1 MGGYKEVLVL
11 RNPSLGVGKSEPE
24 TFVCLSKDD
33 ERSPKKSS
41 GINQISSYLRR
52 FLGTIKRKHYGW
64 GTYFVWYT
72 KPVEPT
78 ESRMRA
84 ISGSRRSNADAK
96 KHTSAVV
103 KNCVEEIKEIIYD
116 GEDTIETFVLEQKL
130 GNASG
135 IKKSIRRLACIIPDR
150 RRYALGI
157 GGLSNRISKVIR
169 HMQSFGVQQMITDGG
184 YMQPQGDKQR
194 EMRQR
199 FSKDDDSD
207 FVGLEA
213 NVKKLVGYL
222 VDEANVQVVS
232 ITGMGGLGKTTLAK
246 QVFNHEDVKHQFDG
260 LSWVCVSQDFTRMN
274 VWQKILK
281 DLKPKEEEMKIM
293 EMTQD
298 TLQGE
303 LILLL
308 ETSKSLIVLDD
319 IWEKEDWEL
328 IKPIFPP
335 TKGWKVL
342 LTSRN
347 ESVAMRRNTSYINFK
362 PECLTTEDSWTLFQR
377 IALPIKDAAEFK
389 IDEEKEELG
398 KLMIKHCGGLPL
410 AIKVLGSL
418 LAENYTMHDWRR
430 LSENIGSH
438 LVEGRST
445 DSKDGNNNSC
455 NYVLSLS
462 FEELPSY
469 LKHCFLYLAHFPEDY
484 EIKVENLSYY
494 WAAEG
499 IFQPRHYDGE
509 SIRDVGDVY
518 IEELVRRNMVIS
530 ERDVKT
536 SRFETCHLHD
546 MMREVCLLKAKEENF
561 LQITSSRPSTANLQS
576 TVTSRRLVY
585 QYPTTLHVERDINNS
600 KLRSLVVVALEN
612 SWRERWNMAGSGF
625 TRLEL
630 LRVLDLVKAKL
641 KGGKLASCIGK
652 LIHLRYLSLKQA
664 EVTHIPYSLGN
675 LKLLI
680 YLNLVI
686 SVSGSTLVPNVLK
699 EMQQLR
705 YLALPKDMGRKTKL
719 ELSNLVKLE
728 SLKNF
733 STKNCSLEDL
743 RGMVRLRTL
752 TIELIEETSLETLA
766 ASIGGLKYLE
776 NLIIIDHWAEMR
788 TKEAGIVFDFVHLKS
803 MWLNMYMPRL
813 STEQHFPSHLT
824 TLYLESC
831 RLEED
836 PMPILEKL
844 LQLKELVLRRESFSG
859 KKMVCSSGGFPQL
872 QKLSIMGLEEWEDWK
887 VEESSMP
894 LLLTLNIDDC
904 RKLKQLP
911 DKHLPSHL
919 TAIYL
924 GYGGLEKDPMPTLER
939 LVHLKKLSLSEL
951 CGRIMVCTGGWF
963 PQLHKLVL
971 SELDGLEEWIV
982 EDGSMPLLHTLEIRR
997 CPKLKKLPNGFPQ
1010 LQNLKLNGLN
1020 EWEEWIV
1027 EEGSMPLLHTL
1038 SIDSCPKLKKLPG
1051 GQHFPSHLTTIYLYD
1066 MNLEEDPMR
1075 ILEKLLHLKKVFL
1088 HRSFSGKRMVCSGGG
1103 FPQLQVL
1110 SIKKLEEWEEWIVEQ
1125 GSMPLLH
1132 TLNIDDCPNLK
1143 ELPDGLRFIYSLKNL
1158 KVSKRWKKRLSE
1170 GGEDYYKVQHIPT
1183 VIFY

>member
-1 MGGYKEVLVL
+1 MAGELISFGIQNLWNLLSQECELFQ
-11 RNPSLGVGKSEPE
+11 GVEDQVTELKRDLNM
-24 TFVCLSKDD
+24 LSSFLKDA
-33 ERSPKKSS
+33 
-41 GINQISSYLRR
+41 N
-52 FLGTIKRKHYGW
+52 
-64 GTYFVWYT
+64 
-72 KPVEPT
+72 
-78 ESRMRA
+78 
-84 ISGSRRSNADAK
+84 AK

-116 GEDTIETFVLEQKL
+116 GEDTIETFVLEQNL
-130 GNASG
+130 GKTSG

-169 HMQSFGVQQMITDGG
+169 DMQSFGVQQAIVDGG
-184 YMQPQGDKQR
+184 YKQPQGDKQR
-194 EMRQR
+194 EMRQK

-274 VWQKILK
+274 VWQKILR
-281 DLKPKEEEMKIM
+281 DLKPKEEEKKIM

-303 LILLL
+303 LIRLL

-377 IALPIKDAAEFK
+377 IALPMKDAAEFK

-410 AIKVLGSL
+410 AIRVLGGM
-418 LAENYTMHDWRR
+418 LAEKYTSHDWRR

-438 LVEGRST
+438 LVGGRT
-445 DSKDGNNNSC
+445 NFNDDNNNTC
-455 NYVLSLS
+455 NNVLSLS

-509 SIRDVGDVY
+509 TIRDVGDVY

-576 TVTSRRLVY
+576 TVTSRRFVY
-585 QYPTTLHVERDINNS
+585 QYPTTLHVEKDINNP
-600 KLRSLVVVALEN
+600 KLRALVVVTLG
-612 SWRERWNMAGSGF
+612 SWNLAGSSF

-630 LRVLDLVKAKL
+630 LRVLDLIEVKI

-652 LIHLRYLSLKQA
+652 LIHLRYLSLEYA

-680 YLNLVI
+680 YLNLA
-686 SVSGSTLVPNVLK
+686 SFGRSTFVPNVLMG
-699 EMQQLR
+699 MQELR
-705 YLALPKDMGRKTKL
+705 YLALPSDMGRKTKL

-728 SLKNF
+728 TLENF
-733 STKNCSLEDL
+733 STENSSLEDL
-743 RGMVRLRTL
+743 CGMVRLSTL
-752 TIELIEETSLETLA
+752 NIKLIEETSLETLA

-776 NLIIIDHWAEMR
+776 KLEIYDHGSEMR
-788 TKEAGIVFDFVHLKS
+788 TKEAGIVFDFVHLKRL
-803 MWLNMYMPRL
+803 WLKLYMPRL

-844 LQLKELVLRRESFSG
+844 LQLKELELGFESFSG

-872 QKLSIMGLEEWEDWK
+872 QRLSLLKLEEWEDWK

-894 LLLTLNIDDC
+894 LLRTLDIQIHC
-904 RKLKQLP
+904 RL
-911 DKHLPSHL
+911 
-919 TAIYL
+919 
-924 GYGGLEKDPMPTLER
+924 
-939 LVHLKKLSLSEL
+939 
-951 CGRIMVCTGGWF
+951 
-963 PQLHKLVL
+963 
-971 SELDGLEEWIV
+971 
-982 EDGSMPLLHTLEIRR
+982 
-997 CPKLKKLPNGFPQ
+997 
-1010 LQNLKLNGLN
+1010 
-1020 EWEEWIV
+1020 
-1027 EEGSMPLLHTL
+1027 
-1038 SIDSCPKLKKLPG
+1038 
-1051 GQHFPSHLTTIYLYD
+1051 
-1066 MNLEEDPMR
+1066 
-1075 ILEKLLHLKKVFL
+1075 
-1088 HRSFSGKRMVCSGGG
+1088 
-1103 FPQLQVL
+1103 
-1110 SIKKLEEWEEWIVEQ
+1110 
-1125 GSMPLLH
+1125 
-1132 TLNIDDCPNLK
+1132 
-1143 ELPDGLRFIYSLKNL
+1143 
-1158 KVSKRWKKRLSE
+1158 
-1170 GGEDYYKVQHIPT
+1170 
-1183 VIFY
+1183 

>member
-1 MGGYKEVLVL
+1 MAGELISFGIQNLWNLLSQECELFQ
-11 RNPSLGVGKSEPE
+11 GVEDQVTELKRDLNL
-24 TFVCLSKDD
+24 LSSFLKD
-33 ERSPKKSS
+33 
-41 GINQISSYLRR
+41 
-52 FLGTIKRKHYGW
+52 
-64 GTYFVWYT
+64 
-72 KPVEPT
+72 
-78 ESRMRA
+78 
-84 ISGSRRSNADAK
+84 ADAK
-96 KHTSAVV
+96 KHTTAVV
-103 KNCVEEIKEIIYD
+103 KNCVERIKEIIYD
-116 GEDTIETFVLEQKL
+116 GEDTIETFVLERNL
-130 GNASG
+130 GKTSG

-169 HMQSFGVQQMITDGG
+169 DMQSFGVQQAIVDGG
-184 YMQPQGDKQR
+184 YKQPQGDKQR
-194 EMRQR
+194 EMRPR

-274 VWQKILK
+274 VWQKILR
-281 DLKPKEEEMKIM
+281 DLKPKEEEKKIM

-303 LILLL
+303 LIRLL

-377 IALPIKDAAEFK
+377 IALPMKDAAEFK

-410 AIKVLGSL
+410 AIRVLGGM
-418 LAENYTMHDWRR
+418 LAEKYTSHDWRR

-438 LVEGRST
+438 LVGGRT
-445 DSKDGNNNSC
+445 NFNHDNNNTC

-484 EIKVENLSYY
+484 EIKVGKLSYY

-561 LQITSSRPSTANLQS
+561 LQITSSRSSTANFQS
-576 TVTSRRLVY
+576 TVTSRRLLY
-585 QYPTTLHVERDINNS
+585 QYPTTLHVEKDINNL
-600 KLRSLVVVALEN
+600 KLRSLVVVTLG
-612 SWRERWNMAGSGF
+612 SWNMAGSSF

-630 LRVLDLVKAKL
+630 LRVLDLYQAKL

-652 LIHLRYLSLKQA
+652 LIHLRYLSLEYA

-680 YLNLVI
+680 YLNLDMPYSAI
-686 SVSGSTLVPNVLK
+686 PYFVPNVLMG
-699 EMQQLR
+699 MQQLR
-705 YLALPKDMGRKTKL
+705 YLALPYDMGRKTKL

-728 SLKNF
+728 TLKNF
-733 STKNCSLEDL
+733 STKNSSLEDL

-776 NLIIIDHWAEMR
+776 KLTINDRGAEMR
-788 TKEAGIVFDFVHLKS
+788 TKEAGIVFDFVHLKT
-803 MWLNMYMPRL
+803 LRLELYMPRL
-813 STEQHFPSHLT
+813 SKEQHFPSHLT

-844 LQLKELVLRRESFSG
+844 LQLKELELRRKSFSG
-859 KKMVCSSGGFPQL
+859 KKMVCSRGGFPQL
-872 QKLSIMGLEEWEDWK
+872 QKLSISELEEWEDWK

-894 LLLTLNIDDC
+894 LLLTLNISEC

-911 DKHLPSHL
+911 DEHLPSHL
-919 TAIYL
+919 TAINL
-924 GYGGLEKDPMPTLER
+924 GLVKDPLSILER
-939 LVHLKKLSLSEL
+939 LVHLKEL
-951 CGRIMVCTGGWF
+951 ELWFISFRKIMVCTGGGF
-963 PQLHKLVL
+963 PQLHKLSIL
-971 SELDGLEEWIV
+971 HIAELEG
-982 EDGSMPLLHTLEIRR
+982 
-997 CPKLKKLPNGFPQ
+997 
-1010 LQNLKLNGLN
+1010 
-1020 EWEEWIV
+1020 WIV
-1027 EEGSMPLLHTL
+1027 EEGSMPLLHTF
-1038 SIDSCPKLKKLPG
+1038 SIYKCPKLKKLPG
-1051 GQHFPSHLTTIYLYD
+1051 GQHFPSQLITINLGFCG
-1066 MNLEEDPMR
+1066 LEEDPMR
-1075 ILEKLLHLKKVFL
+1075 ILEKLLHLKNVSL
-1088 HRSFSGKRMVCSGGG
+1088 YQSFSGKRMVCSGGG
-1103 FPQLQVL
+1103 FPQLQLL
-1110 SIKKLEEWEEWIVEQ
+1110 SIYALEEWEEWIVEQ

-1132 TLNIDDCPNLK
+1132 TLYIDDCPNLK

-1170 GGEDYYKVQHIPT
+1170 GGEDYYKVQHIPS
-1183 VIFY
+1183 VEFY

>member
-1 MGGYKEVLVL
+1 MAGELISFGIQNLWNLLSQECELFQ
-11 RNPSLGVGKSEPE
+11 GVEDQVTELKRDLNL
-24 TFVCLSKDD
+24 LSSFLKD
-33 ERSPKKSS
+33 
-41 GINQISSYLRR
+41 
-52 FLGTIKRKHYGW
+52 
-64 GTYFVWYT
+64 
-72 KPVEPT
+72 
-78 ESRMRA
+78 
-84 ISGSRRSNADAK
+84 ADAK

-169 HMQSFGVQQMITDGG
+169 DMKSFGVQQIITDGG
-184 YMQPQGDKQR
+184 YMQPQGDRQR

-207 FVGLEA
+207 FVGLEV

-274 VWQKILK
+274 VWKKILK

-298 TLQGE
+298 TLQSE
-303 LILLL
+303 LIRLL

-377 IALPIKDAAEFK
+377 IALPMKDAAEFK

-410 AIKVLGSL
+410 AIKVLGGL
-418 LAENYTMHDWRR
+418 LAEKYTSHDWRR

-438 LVEGRST
+438 IVGGRT
-445 DSKDGNNNSC
+445 NFNDDNNNTC

-484 EIKVENLSYY
+484 KIKKEYSNL
-494 WAAEG
+494 G
-499 IFQPRHYDGE
+499 IT
-509 SIRDVGDVY
+509 
-518 IEELVRRNMVIS
+518 M
-530 ERDVKT
+530 ERPFEMLETATWT
-536 SRFETCHLHD
+536 S
-546 MMREVCLLKAKEENF
+546 
-561 LQITSSRPSTANLQS
+561 
-576 TVTSRRLVY
+576 
-585 QYPTTLHVERDINNS
+585 
-600 KLRSLVVVALEN
+600 
-612 SWRERWNMAGSGF
+612 WWNMAGSSF

-630 LRVLDLVKAKL
+630 LRVLDLMAVKIT
-641 KGGKLASCIGK
+641 GWKLASCIGK
-652 LIHLRYLSLKQA
+652 LIHLRYLSLKHA
-664 EVTHIPYSLGN
+664 KVTHIPYSLGN
-675 LKLLI
+675 MKLLI

-705 YLALPKDMGRKTKL
+705 YLALPKYMGRKTKL

-743 RGMVRLRTL
+743 R
-752 TIELIEETSLETLA
+752 
-766 ASIGGLKYLE
+766 
-776 NLIIIDHWAEMR
+776 
-788 TKEAGIVFDFVHLKS
+788 
-803 MWLNMYMPRL
+803 
-813 STEQHFPSHLT
+813 
-824 TLYLESC
+824 ESC

-844 LQLKELVLRRESFSG
+844 LQLKELELGFESFSG
-859 KKMVCSSGGFPQL
+859 KKMVCSSCGFPQL
-872 QKLSIMGLEEWEDWK
+872 QKLSMDVLEKWEEWI

-894 LLLTLNIDDC
+894 LLHTLHIKVC
-904 RKLKQLP
+904 PKLKKLP

-919 TAIYL
+919 TAISL
-924 GYGGLEKDPMPTLER
+924 SNCGLEEDPMPTLER
-939 LVHLKKLSLSEL
+939 LFHLKVLEFHKSFG
-951 CGRIMVCTGGWF
+951 GRIMVCA
-963 PQLHKLVL
+963 
-971 SELDGLEEWIV
+971 
-982 EDGSMPLLHTLEIRR
+982 GS
-997 CPKLKKLPNGFPQ
+997 GFPQ
-1010 LQNLKLNGLN
+1010 LQ
-1020 EWEEWIV
+1020 E
-1027 EEGSMPLLHTL
+1027 
-1038 SIDSCPKLKKLPG
+1038 
-1051 GQHFPSHLTTIYLYD
+1051 
-1066 MNLEEDPMR
+1066 
-1075 ILEKLLHLKKVFL
+1075 
-1088 HRSFSGKRMVCSGGG
+1088 
-1103 FPQLQVL
+1103 L
-1110 SIKKLEEWEEWIVEQ
+1110 SIKELEEWEEWIVEQ

>member
-1 MGGYKEVLVL
+1 MGGYKEVVLL
-11 RNPSLGVGKSEPE
+11 RNPSRGVGKSEPE

-84 ISGSRRSNADAK
+84 ISGSRRSNAK

-103 KNCVEEIKEIIYD
+103 KNRVEEIKEIIYD
-116 GEDTIETFVLEQKL
+116 GEDTIETFVLERNL
-130 GNASG
+130 GKTSG

-169 HMQSFGVQQMITDGG
+169 DMQSFGVQQAIVDGG
-184 YMQPQGDKQR
+184 YMQPQGDRQR
-194 EMRQR
+194 EMRPK

-260 LSWVCVSQDFTRMN
+260 ISWVCVSQDFTRMN
-274 VWQKILK
+274 VWQKILR
-281 DLKPKEEEMKIM
+281 DLKPKEEEKKIM

-298 TLQGE
+298 TLQ
-303 LILLL
+303 
-308 ETSKSLIVLDD
+308 
-319 IWEKEDWEL
+319 
-328 IKPIFPP
+328 
-335 TKGWKVL
+335 GWKVL

-410 AIKVLGSL
+410 AIKVLGGM
-418 LAENYTMHDWRR
+418 LAEKYTSHDWRR

-438 LVEGRST
+438 IVGGRT
-445 DSKDGNNNSC
+445 NFNDDNNNTC

-509 SIRDVGDVY
+509 TIRDVGDSY
-518 IEELVRRNMVIS
+518 MDELVRRNMVIS
-530 ERDVKT
+530 ERDVET

-546 MMREVCLLKAKEENF
+546 MMREVCLLKAKEDNF
-561 LQITSSRPSTANLQS
+561 LQITSNPPSTANLQS

-585 QYPTTLHVERDINNS
+585 QYPTTLHVEKDINNP
-600 KLRSLVVVALEN
+600 KLRSLVVVTLG
-612 SWRERWNMAGSGF
+612 SWNMAGSSF

-630 LRVLDLVKAKL
+630 LRVLDLVQAKL

-652 LIHLRYLSLKQA
+652 LIHLRYLSLKHA
-664 EVTHIPYSLGN
+664 KVTHIPYSLGN

-680 YLNLVI
+680 YLNLAMLY
-686 SVSGSTLVPNVLK
+686 STRFYFVPNVLMG
-699 EMQQLR
+699 MQQLR
-705 YLALPKDMGRKTKL
+705 YLALPYEMTRKTKL

-728 SLKNF
+728 TLENF
-733 STKNCSLEDL
+733 STKNSSLEDL

-752 TIELIEETSLETLA
+752 TIKLIEETSLETLA

-776 NLIIIDHWAEMR
+776 SLTITDLGSEMR
-788 TKEAGIVFDFVHLKS
+788 TKEAGIVFDFVHLKR
-803 MWLNMYMPRL
+803 LRLKLYMPRL
-813 STEQHFPSHLT
+813 SKEQHFPSHLT
-824 TLYLESC
+824 TLYLKSC

-844 LQLKELVLRRESFSG
+844 HQLKELELEHKSFSG

-872 QKLSIMGLEEWEDWK
+872 QKLSISGLEEWDDWK

-894 LLLTLNIDDC
+894 LLHTLDIYGC

-911 DKHLPSHL
+911 DEHFPSHL
-919 TAIYL
+919 TSISL
-924 GYGGLEKDPMPTLER
+924 GYCCLEKDPMPTLER
-939 LVHLKKLSLSEL
+939 LVHLKEITLGDSFG
-951 CGRIMVCTGGWF
+951 GRIMVCAGSGF
-963 PQLHKLVL
+963 PQLHKLQL

-982 EDGSMPLLHTLEIRR
+982 EDGSMPLLHTLRIWN
-997 CPKLKKLPNGFPQ
+997 CPKLKQ
-1010 LQNLKLNGLN
+1010 
-1020 EWEEWIV
+1020 
-1027 EEGSMPLLHTL
+1027 
-1038 SIDSCPKLKKLPG
+1038 
-1051 GQHFPSHLTTIYLYD
+1051 
-1066 MNLEEDPMR
+1066 
-1075 ILEKLLHLKKVFL
+1075 
-1088 HRSFSGKRMVCSGGG
+1088 
-1103 FPQLQVL
+1103 
-1110 SIKKLEEWEEWIVEQ
+1110 
-1125 GSMPLLH
+1125 
-1132 TLNIDDCPNLK
+1132 
-1143 ELPDGLRFIYSLKNL
+1143 LPDGLRFIYSLKNL
-1158 KVSKRWKKRLSE
+1158 TVPKRWKKRLSK
-1170 GGEDYYKVQHIPT
+1170 GGEDYYKVQHIPS
-1183 VIFY
+1183 VEFF

>member
-1 MGGYKEVLVL
+1 MAGELISFGIQNLWNLLSQECELFQ
-11 RNPSLGVGKSEPE
+11 GVEDQVTELKRDLNL
-24 TFVCLSKDD
+24 LSSFLKD
-33 ERSPKKSS
+33 
-41 GINQISSYLRR
+41 
-52 FLGTIKRKHYGW
+52 
-64 GTYFVWYT
+64 
-72 KPVEPT
+72 
-78 ESRMRA
+78 
-84 ISGSRRSNADAK
+84 ADAK

-135 IKKSIRRLACIIPDR
+135 IKKSIRRLACTIPDR

-169 HMQSFGVQQMITDGG
+169 DMQSFGVQQAIVDGG
-184 YMQPQGDKQR
+184 YKQPQGDKQR
-194 EMRQR
+194 EMRQK

-274 VWQKILK
+274 VWQKILR
-281 DLKPKEEEMKIM
+281 DLKPKEEEKKIM

-303 LILLL
+303 LIRLL

-377 IALPIKDAAEFK
+377 IALPMKDAAEFK

-410 AIKVLGSL
+410 AIRVLGGM
-418 LAENYTMHDWRR
+418 LAEKYTSHDWRR

-438 LVEGRST
+438 LVGGRT
-445 DSKDGNNNSC
+445 NFNDDNNNTC
-455 NYVLSLS
+455 NNVLSLS

-484 EIKVENLSYY
+484 KIKVENLSYY

-530 ERDVKT
+530 ERDVET
-536 SRFETCHLHD
+536 ERFETCHLHD

-585 QYPTTLHVERDINNS
+585 QYPTTLHVEKDINNP
-600 KLRSLVVVALEN
+600 KLRSLVVVTLEE
-612 SWRERWNMAGSGF
+612 SLGEGGIWNLYGSSF

-630 LRVLDLVKAKL
+630 LRVLDLIEVKI
-641 KGGKLASCIGK
+641 KGRKLASCIGK
-652 LIHLRYLSLKQA
+652 LIHLRYLSLKDA
-664 EVTHIPYSLGN
+664 KVTHIPYSLGN

-680 YLNLVI
+680 YLNLDMAY
-686 SVSGSTLVPNVLK
+686 SSRSYFVPNVLMG
-699 EMQQLR
+699 MQQLR
-705 YLALPKDMGRKTKL
+705 YLALPFDMGRKTKL

-728 SLKNF
+728 TLENF
-733 STKNCSLEDL
+733 STKNSSLEDL

-752 TIELIEETSLETLA
+752 TIQLIEETSLETLA

-776 NLIIIDHWAEMR
+776 KLTIADLGSEMR
-788 TKEAGIVFDFVHLKS
+788 TKEAGIVFDFVHLKR
-803 MWLNMYMPRL
+803 LRLKLYMPRL
-813 STEQHFPSHLT
+813 SKEQHFPSHLT
-824 TLYLESC
+824 TLYLQHC

-844 LQLKELVLRRESFSG
+844 LQLKELELGFESFSG
-859 KKMVCSSGGFPQL
+859 KKMFCSSCGFPQL
-872 QKLSIMGLEEWEDWK
+872 QKLSISDLEEWEDWK

-894 LLLTLNIDDC
+894 LLHTLDIQEC

-911 DKHLPSHL
+911 DEHLPSHL
-919 TAIYL
+919 TAINL
-924 GYGGLEKDPMPTLER
+924 GNCGLVKDPLPILER
-939 LVHLKKLSLSEL
+939 LVHLKEL
-951 CGRIMVCTGGWF
+951 KFHSSFSGRIMVCAGSGF
-963 PQLHKLVL
+963 PQLHKLNL

-982 EDGSMPLLHTLEIRR
+982 EDGSMPRLHTLEIRW

-1010 LQNLKLNGLN
+1010 LQK
-1020 EWEEWIV
+1020 
-1027 EEGSMPLLHTL
+1027 L
-1038 SIDSCPKLKKLPG
+1038 SIHG
-1051 GQHFPSHLTTIYLYD
+1051 
-1066 MNLEEDPMR
+1066 
-1075 ILEKLLHLKKVFL
+1075 
-1088 HRSFSGKRMVCSGGG
+1088 
-1103 FPQLQVL
+1103 
-1110 SIKKLEEWEEWIVEQ
+1110 LEEWEEWIVEQ

-1132 TLNIDDCPNLK
+1132 TLYIWDCPKLPGGQHFPSHLTTVFLYGMYLEEDPMRILEKLLHLKNVSLYQSFSGKRMVCSGGGFPQLQKLSIYGREEWEEWIVEQGSMPLLHTLYIGDCPKLK

-1158 KVSKRWKKRLSE
+1158 KISTIWKKRLSE
-1170 GGEDYYKVQHIPT
+1170 GGEEYYKVQHIPS
-1183 VIFY
+1183 VEFY

>member
-1 MGGYKEVLVL
+1 MAGELISFGIQNLWNLLSQECELFQ
-11 RNPSLGVGKSEPE
+11 GVEDQVTELKRDLNL
-24 TFVCLSKDD
+24 LSSFLKD
-33 ERSPKKSS
+33 
-41 GINQISSYLRR
+41 
-52 FLGTIKRKHYGW
+52 
-64 GTYFVWYT
+64 
-72 KPVEPT
+72 
-78 ESRMRA
+78 
-84 ISGSRRSNADAK
+84 ADAK

-169 HMQSFGVQQMITDGG
+169 DMKSFGVQQIITDGG
-184 YMQPQGDKQR
+184 YMQPQGDRQR

-207 FVGLEA
+207 FVGLEV

-274 VWQKILK
+274 VWQKILR
-281 DLKPKEEEMKIM
+281 DLKPKEEEKKIM

-303 LILLL
+303 LIRLL

-362 PECLTTEDSWTLFQR
+362 PEFLTTEDSWTLFQR
-377 IALPIKDAAEFK
+377 IALPMKDAAEFK

-410 AIKVLGSL
+410 AIRVLGGM
-418 LAENYTMHDWRR
+418 LAEKYTSHDWRR

-438 LVEGRST
+438 LVGGRT
-445 DSKDGNNNSC
+445 NFNDDNNNTC

-484 EIKVENLSYY
+484 KIKVENLSYY

-509 SIRDVGDVY
+509 TIRDVGDSY
-518 IEELVRRNMVIS
+518 MDELVRRNMVIS
-530 ERDVKT
+530 ERDVET
-536 SRFETCHLHD
+536 ERFETCHLHD

-585 QYPTTLHVERDINNS
+585 QYPTTLHVEKDINNP
-600 KLRSLVVVALEN
+600 KLRSLVVVTLG
-612 SWRERWNMAGSGF
+612 SWNMAGSSF

-630 LRVLDLVKAKL
+630 LRVLDLVQAKL

-652 LIHLRYLSLKQA
+652 LIHLRYLSLEYA

-680 YLNLVI
+680 YLNLDI
-686 SVSGSTLVPNVLK
+686 SLSSRSNFVPNVLMG
-699 EMQQLR
+699 MQELR
-705 YLALPKDMGRKTKL
+705 YLALPSLIGRKIKL

-728 SLKNF
+728 
-733 STKNCSLEDL
+733 TLENSQQ
-743 RGMVRLRTL
+743 RIAAWRIFV
-752 TIELIEETSLETLA
+752 ETSLETLA

-776 NLIIIDHWAEMR
+776 KLEIDDLGSKMR
-788 TKEAGIVFDFVHLKS
+788 TKEAGIVFDFVHLKR
-803 MWLNMYMPRL
+803 LRLELYMARL
-813 STEQHFPSHLT
+813 SKEQHFPSHLT
-824 TLYLESC
+824 TLYLERC

-844 LQLKELVLRRESFSG
+844 LQLKELELGHKSFSG
-859 KKMVCSSGGFPQL
+859 KKMVCSSCGFPQL
-872 QKLSIMGLEEWEDWK
+872 QKLSISGLKEWEDWK

-894 LLLTLNIDDC
+894 LLHTLNIYGC
-904 RKLKQLP
+904 PKLKQLP
-911 DKHLPSHL
+911 DEHLPSHL
-919 TAIYL
+919 TAISL
-924 GYGGLEKDPMPTLER
+924 KKCGLEDPIPTLER
-939 LVHLKKLSLSEL
+939 LVHLKELSLSKL
-951 CGRIMVCTGGWF
+951 CGRIMVCTGGGF
-963 PQLHKLVL
+963 PQLHKLDL

-982 EDGSMPLLHTLEIRR
+982 EDGSMPRLHTLEIRR

-1010 LQNLKLNGLN
+1010 LQNLHLTEVE
-1020 EWEEWIV
+1020 EWEEGMIV
-1027 EEGSMPLLHTL
+1027 KQGSMPLLHTL
-1038 SIDSCPKLKKLPG
+1038 YIWHCPKLPG
-1051 GQHFPSHLTTIYLYD
+1051 EQHFPSHLTTVCLLGMYV
-1066 MNLEEDPMR
+1066 EEDPMR
-1075 ILEKLLHLKKVFL
+1075 ILEKLLHLKNVSLFQ
-1088 HRSFSGKRMVCSGGG
+1088 SFSGKRMVCSGGG
-1103 FPQLQVL
+1103 FPQLQKL
-1110 SIKKLEEWEEWIVEQ
+1110 SIREIEWEEWIVEQ

-1132 TLNIDDCPNLK
+1132 TLYIGVCPNLK

-1158 KVSKRWKKRLSE
+1158 IVSKRWKKRLSE
-1170 GGEDYYKVQHIPT
+1170 GGEDYYKVQHIPS
-1183 VIFY
+1183 VEFDD